1 MPQSHPLHH
10 MRRYCFWL
18 ITKTTLVANHPFP
31 TGFSSYVNL
40 REDFSHPNKNANSQQ
55 SLCASWY
62 GWHHRKEAP
71 ESFGANCPVHGTY
84 LNPNWDLYK
93 VFKETAGFP
102 FYRWAE
108 GKCWKNRNWCKTQFF
123 HTTFRRAM
131 RFFPSQNG
139 VQYPT
144 LQWEKRTTQKW
155 QKGQRVKMLCF

>member
-18 ITKTTLVANHPFP
+18 ITKTILVADHPFP

-93 VFKETAGFP
+93 VFKETARLLFTGELRGSVEKAESDGRLSSFTLPLGGPWGFSLHKTESNIP
-102 FYRWAE
+102 LFN
-108 GKCWKNRNWCKTQFF
+108 GKKKLSRQEPQTVWK
-123 HTTFRRAM
+123 
-131 RFFPSQNG
+131 
-139 VQYPT
+139 
-144 LQWEKRTTQKW
+144 
-155 QKGQRVKMLCF
+155 